1 MKYVWI
7 TVGLV
12 IAGCIGLGALAGW
25 GVGLALFAG
34 LAVGGLIGF
43 ITAVVGADAQSRDI
57 LKRSGLLKQERP
69 EGTVYTPAR
78 DVVSTIFGSKT
89 E

>member
-1 MKYVWI
+1 MKYIWI
-7 TVGLV
+7 SVGLV

-34 LAVGGLIGF
+34 LVIGTLSGF
-43 ITAVVGADAQSRDI
+43 IAAAFGAESQSRAI

-78 DVVSTIFGSKT
+78 DVVSTIFGSKAD
-89 E
+89 